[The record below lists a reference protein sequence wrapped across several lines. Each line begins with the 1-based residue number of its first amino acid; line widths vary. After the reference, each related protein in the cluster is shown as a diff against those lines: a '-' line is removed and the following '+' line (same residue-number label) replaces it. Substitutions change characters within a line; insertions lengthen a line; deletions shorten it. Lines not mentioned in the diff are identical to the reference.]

1 MITQDEHGV
10 EVLLFP
16 LAVKG
21 YVRNITG
28 VLASCQILEWKK
40 DLSRSANYMF
50 SVTYES
56 YVKMLI
62 T

>member
-1 MITQDEHGV
+1 MITQDEHRV

-21 YVRNITG
+21 YVRNITR
-28 VLASCQILEWKK
+28 VLTSCQILEWK
-40 DLSRSANYMF
+40 RICANYMF
-50 SVTYES
+50 SVSYES